1 MTHFQVTDVNKE
13 RHFIRR
19 HPNRKNLLESLC
31 EASNCQ
37 GGTIHQFCDITSPN
51 YEAFVSEF
59 NFFCVEMSFVCNTVK
74 GFKKMAKRVGYTG
87 LLFK

>member
-1 MTHFQVTDVNKE
+1 MQHFQVTNVDAE
-13 RHFIRR
+13 RDFTRR
-19 HPNRKNLLESLC
+19 FPNRKSLLESLC
-31 EASNCQ
+31 EVNNCQ
-37 GGTIHQFCDITSPN
+37 GGTIHQFCDITAPN

-59 NFFCVEMSFVCNTVK
+59 NFFCVEMSFTCNTVK